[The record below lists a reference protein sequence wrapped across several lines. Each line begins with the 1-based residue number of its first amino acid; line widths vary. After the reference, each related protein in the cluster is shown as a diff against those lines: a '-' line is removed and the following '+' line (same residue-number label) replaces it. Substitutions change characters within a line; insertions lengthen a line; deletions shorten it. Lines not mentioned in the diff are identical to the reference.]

1 MIRKSG
7 EALPCVHSRRQQGY
21 KSVSVCV
28 YDVLLGF
35 RPSYG
40 CDSADPASVC
50 TQHAGP
56 QEGVLCTPSFQR
68 THRGQAGGYL
78 RSASGM
84 CSVYRGH
91 AWGWG
96 VGETVTE
103 LTEQGAWSRPSHP
116 APGPGRTA
124 CKGAGLRG
132 HFCPQLIL
140 TTSGVRA
147 RGRLFQVRRAGGVTA
162 PPRTC
167 SGSSR
172 RLPHTRRGARA

>member
-84 CSVYRGH
+84 CSVYRG
-91 AWGWG
+91 ARLGLG
-96 VGETVTE
+96 CRGDRD
-103 LTEQGAWSRPSHP
+103 GAN
-116 APGPGRTA
+116 
-124 CKGAGLRG
+124 GAGSLVAA
-132 HFCPQLIL
+132 L
-140 TTSGVRA
+140 
-147 RGRLFQVRRAGGVTA
+147 
-162 PPRTC
+162 
-167 SGSSR
+167 R
-172 RLPHTRRGARA
+172 RLRPALSPCPWAWQDCMQGGWAQRTLLSATYPDHIRC